1 MQKFVVQ
8 FGNVMINLCAWL
20 YLIVLG
26 ISSLSYMSVSLALG
40 VGFLIGGLVLFL
52 FIFYLLY
59 LLMSINSTLLSIESK
74 LTPSPA
80 PLPREEPRF
89 ENPVIKQN

>member
-52 FIFYLLY
+52 FIFYLL
-59 LLMSINSTLLSIESK
+59 MSINSTLLSIESK
-74 LTPSPA
+74 LTPSP
-80 PLPREEPRF
+80 LPREEPRF

>member
-74 LTPSPA
+74 LTPSP
-80 PLPREEPRF
+80 LPREEPRF

>member
-74 LTPSPA
+74 LTPL